1 MNSDRFKKHHEPIFL
16 SAAAVHNL
24 YLSMERFAA
33 KVRQLVTSEDGP
45 TSTEYAVVLVLLSIL
60 GFVVYRLL
68 QDGLF

>member
-1 MNSDRFKKHHEPIFL
+1 
-16 SAAAVHNL
+16 
-24 YLSMERFAA
+24 MERFAA